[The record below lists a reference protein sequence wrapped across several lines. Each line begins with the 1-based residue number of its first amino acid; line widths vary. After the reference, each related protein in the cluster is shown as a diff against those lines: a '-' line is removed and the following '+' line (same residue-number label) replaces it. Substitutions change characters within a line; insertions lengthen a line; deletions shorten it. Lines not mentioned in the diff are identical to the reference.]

1 MQSTGHTSTQDRSF
15 TLMHGSAMMYGIPSP
30 EREIEADDS
39 GEWQT

>member
-30 EREIEADDS
+30 ERVIERQSD
-39 GEWQT
+39 GESQT